1 MKIEVSNGEILD
13 KHTILKIKLEKIQD
27 PAKRVNIQ
35 KEWDTLTPCVDKIM
49 SDSENEGAVSEAYQ
63 DLLTVNRNLWQIE
76 DDIRDCERTQD
87 FGSEFIRLAR
97 AVYWT
102 NDDRNLVKK
111 RIDSLSGSTLTE
123 EKSYQDYKNK

>member
-27 PAKRVNIQ
+27 PTKRVNIQ
-35 KEWDTLTPCVDKIM
+35 KEWDTLTPCVDRIM
-49 SDSENEGAVSEAYQ
+49 SDSENEAAVSQAYQ
-63 DLLTVNRNLWQIE
+63 DLLEVNRTLWKIE
-76 DDIRDCERTQD
+76 DEIRDCERAQD

-97 AVYWT
+97 AVYYT

-111 RIDSLSGSTLTE
+111 KIDSLSGSTLTE

>member
-35 KEWDTLTPCVDKIM
+35 KEWDTLTPCVDRIM
-49 SDSENEGAVSEAYQ
+49 SDSENEAAVSQAYQ
-63 DLLTVNRNLWQIE
+63 DLLEVNRTLWKIE
-76 DDIRDCERTQD
+76 DEIRDCERAQD
-87 FGSEFIRLAR
+87 FSNEFIRLAR
-97 AVYWT
+97 AVYYT

-123 EKSYQDYKNK
+123 EKGYAAYK

>member
-27 PAKRVNIQ
+27 PAKRINIQ
-35 KEWDTLTPCVDKIM
+35 LEWDTLTPCVDKIITE
-49 SDSENEGAVSEAYQ
+49 SGNEVEMNQAYQ
-63 DLLTVNRNLWQIE
+63 DLLSVNRNLWKIE
-76 DDIRDCERTQD
+76 DDIRDCEKEED
-87 FGSEFIRLAR
+87 FSEEFIKLAR

-111 RIDSLSGSTLTE
+111 RIDSLSGSTLSE

>member
-27 PAKRVNIQ
+27 PTKRINIQ
-35 KEWDTLTPCVDKIM
+35 KEWDTLTPCVDRIM
-49 SDSENEGAVSEAYQ
+49 SDSENEAAVSQAYQ
-63 DLLTVNRNLWQIE
+63 DLLEVNRTLWKIE
-76 DDIRDCERTQD
+76 DEIRDCERAQD
-87 FGSEFIRLAR
+87 FGNEFIRLAR
-97 AVYWT
+97 AVYYT

>member
-27 PAKRVNIQ
+27 PEKRINIQ
-35 KEWDTLTPCVDKIM
+35 KEWDILTPCVHRIIAE
-49 SDSENEGAVSEAYQ
+49 SERESQMLHEYQ
-63 DLLTVNRNLWQIE
+63 NLLEVNKKLWKIE
-76 DDIRDCERTQD
+76 DDIRDCERAQE
-87 FGSEFIRLAR
+87 FGSEFVRLAR
-97 AVYWT
+97 EVYWT

-111 RIDSLSGSTLTE
+111 KIDSLSGSTLTE

>member
-27 PAKRVNIQ
+27 PTKRINIQ
-35 KEWDTLTPCVDKIM
+35 KEWDTLTPCVSRIIAE
-49 SDSENEGAVSEAYQ
+49 SERESQMLHEYQ
-63 DLLTVNRNLWQIE
+63 NLLEVNKKLWKIE
-76 DDIRDCERTQD
+76 DDIRDCERAQD
-87 FGSEFIRLAR
+87 FGPEFVRLAR
-97 AVYWT
+97 EVYWT

-111 RIDSLSGSTLTE
+111 KIDSLSGSTLTE